1 MTSNLLNRTALCA
14 AALLL
19 ALAPCIGAGAQEYR
33 QVETRKN
40 AKVTEWKSYPTRTL
54 DRLKGFKTRK
64 TDPATDQYGGWKDVT
79 YEATGFFRTQ
89 KVGDRWWM
97 VDPEGHPYIF
107 KGVAVFS
114 VGHSDR
120 QAKALEDKFST
131 RENWAASEMDMLRSL
146 GFNGLGAWSSVEAVR
161 KCERPMPYT
170 VIVNPMGRYKAK
182 HIRRFGGSY
191 LQHGWQNYRFD
202 LAMVFDPGFDEF
214 VESELAKVEAYRD
227 DPWLVGYFT
236 DNEIPWVNDA
246 LDRHLTLL
254 AHDEPAYLAV
264 RAWYEARKGKDAR
277 PEDIT
282 QDDRDA
288 FMAFYLETYLEKVT
302 SALRKYDTN
311 HLYLGCRFN
320 QWREELHNKAMFE
333 VAGRY
338 MDVISVNH
346 YQRWT
351 PDMEEITNFGLWSG
365 KPFIVTEFYTK
376 GEDSDLPNT
385 AGAGWNV
392 HTQEDR
398 GWFYQNFCLQL
409 LESKCCVGWHWFKY
423 MDNDPEDLTTDYSN
437 RDSNKGMVKWNFEP
451 YPELLER
458 MKQLNDRTYRL
469 IKYFD
474 E

>member
-1 MTSNLLNRTALCA
+1 MKRLTVLLITALLCLSA
-14 AALLL
+14 AAQTL
-19 ALAPCIGAGAQEYR
+19 R

-40 AKVTEWKSYPTRTL
+40 ATVPDWTSYETRTL
-54 DRLKGFKTRK
+54 DALKGFRTRK
-64 TDPATDQYGGWKDVT
+64 TDPATDEYGGWKAVSF
-79 YEATGFFRTQ
+79 EATGFFRTQ
-89 KVGDRWWM
+89 KEGDRWWL
-97 VDPEGHPYIF
+97 VDPAGHPFIF
-107 KGVAVFS
+107 KGVAAFA
-114 VGHSDR
+114 VGHSTR
-120 QAKALEDKFST
+120 QQDALKEKYGT
-131 RENWAASEMDMLRSL
+131 MEAWADSEMDHLREL
-146 GFNGLGAWSSVEAVR
+146 GFNGLGAWATVDVVR
-161 KCERPMPYT
+161 KREHPLPYT
-170 VIVNPMGRYKAK
+170 VIVSPMGRYRGQ
-182 HIRRFGGSY
+182 HIRKFGGKY

-202 LAMVFDPGFDEF
+202 LAMVFDPEFDRF
-214 VESELAKVEAYRD
+214 VEEEVAKVAVYKD

-264 RAWYEARKGKDAR
+264 RKWFEERKGKGAR

-282 QDDRDA
+282 QADRDA
-288 FMAFYLETYLEKVT
+288 FSAFYLDTYLSKVT
-302 SALRKYDTN
+302 AALRKADGN

-320 QWREELHNKAMFE
+320 QWKEELHNKAMFE

-351 PDMEEITNFGLWSG
+351 PDMQEITNFGKWSG
-365 KPFIVTEFYTK
+365 KPFMVTEFYTK

-385 AGAGWNV
+385 TGAGWNV

-398 GWFYQNFCLQL
+398 GLFYQNFCLQL

-423 MDNDPEDLTTDYSN
+423 MDNDPEDLTTDESN

-451 YPELLER
+451 YPALLAK
-458 MKQLNDRTYRL
+458 MKQLNDRTFRL
-469 IKYFD
+469 IQYFD
-474 E
+474 GK

>member
-1 MTSNLLNRTALCA
+1 MPVF
-14 AALLL
+14 L
-19 ALAPCIGAGAQEYR
+19 ACCIGVRAQDLL
-33 QVETRKN
+33 VETRKN
-40 AKVTEWKSYPTRTL
+40 TRVAEWTSYPTRTL
-54 DRLKGFKTRK
+54 GTLKGFKTRK
-64 TDPATDQYGGWKDVT
+64 TDPATDEYGGWKDVT

-89 KVGDRWWM
+89 KVGGRWWII
-97 VDPEGHPYIF
+97 DPSGHPYIF

-114 VGHSDR
+114 VGHSQRQR
-120 QAKALEDKFST
+120 QALADKFST
-131 RENWAASEMDMLRSL
+131 RENWAQSEMDMLRSL
-146 GFNGLGAWSSVEAVR
+146 GFNGLGAWSTVDVVR

-170 VIVNPMGRYKAK
+170 VIVSPMGRYKAE

-202 LAMVFDPGFDEF
+202 LAMVFDPDFDTY
-214 VESELAKVEAYRD
+214 VESELARVEAYKD

-264 RAWYEARKGKDAR
+264 REWFDNRKGKDAGV
-277 PEDIT
+277 EDIT
-282 QDDRDA
+282 QEDRDA
-288 FMAFYLETYLEKVT
+288 FMAFYLDTYLSKVT
-302 SALRKYDTN
+302 TALRKHDTN
-311 HLYLGCRFN
+311 HMYLGCRFN

-338 MDVISVNH
+338 MDIISVNH

-351 PDMEEITNFGLWSG
+351 PDMEEITNFGSWSG

-385 AGAGWNV
+385 TGAGWNV
-392 HTQEDR
+392 HTQADR

-423 MDNDPEDLTTDYSN
+423 MDNDPEDTTTDYSN
-437 RDSNKGMVKWNFEP
+437 RDSNKGMVKWNFDP

-458 MKQLNDRTYRL
+458 MKQLNERTYRL

>member
-1 MTSNLLNRTALCA
+1 MRLRLITI
-14 AALLL
+14 L
-19 ALAPCIGAGAQEYR
+19 ALAAGITAGAQEYR

-40 AKVTEWKSYPTRTL
+40 ATVTAWKAYPTRTL
-54 DRLKGFKTRK
+54 DRMKGFKMKK
-64 TDPATDQYGGWKDVT
+64 TDPETDIYGGWKTAT
-79 YEATGFFRTQ
+79 YEATGFFHTH
-89 KVGDRWWM
+89 KEDDRWWII
-97 VDPEGHPYIF
+97 DPEGHPYIF

-114 VGHSDR
+114 IGHSDR
-120 QAKALEDKFST
+120 QKNALAEQFGT
-131 RENWAASEMDMLRSL
+131 RDRWAESEMDNLRSL
-146 GFNGLGAWSSVEAVR
+146 GFNGLGAWSSVDNVR
-161 KCERPMPYT
+161 KSSRPMPYT
-170 VIVNPMGRYKAK
+170 VIVNPMGRYKAQ
-182 HIRRFGGSY
+182 HIRRFGGKY

-202 LAMVFDPGFDEF
+202 LAMVFDPEFDRF
-214 VESELAKVEAYRD
+214 VESELARVAEYKD

-254 AHDEPAYLAV
+254 AHDEPGYLAV
-264 RAWYEARKGKDAR
+264 REWFDARRGRDAR

-282 QDDRDA
+282 QEDRDA
-288 FMAFYLETYLEKVT
+288 FAAFYLETYLSKVT
-302 SALRKYDTN
+302 AALRKWDTN
-311 HLYLGCRFN
+311 HMYLGCRFN
-320 QWREELHNKAMFE
+320 QWKEELHNKAMFE

-338 MDVISVNH
+338 MDIISVNH

-351 PDMEEITNFGLWSG
+351 PDMEEITNFGKWSG

-376 GEDSDLPNT
+376 GEDSGLPNT
-385 AGAGWNV
+385 TGAGWNV

-451 YPELLER
+451 YTALMER
-458 MKQLNDRTYRL
+458 MKQLNDRTYRI

>member
-1 MTSNLLNRTALCA
+1 MNSLNKHFTLLFLS
-14 AALLL
+14 L
-19 ALAPCIGAGAQEYR
+19 AVCLTAGAQELR
-33 QVETRKN
+33 QIETRKN
-40 AKVTEWKSYPTRTL
+40 ATVKEWTTYPTRTV
-54 DRLKGFKTRK
+54 DKLKGFKTRK
-64 TDPATDQYGGWKDVT
+64 ADPATDQYGGWKTAT

-89 KVGDRWWM
+89 KIGDRWWM
-97 VDPEGHPYIF
+97 IDPEGHPYIF

-120 QAKALEDKFST
+120 QKGALKEQYGSMD
-131 RENWAASEMDMLRSL
+131 NWAQSEMDHLRSL
-146 GFNGLGAWSSVEAVR
+146 GFNGLGAWSAVESVR
-161 KCERPMPYT
+161 NSERPMPYT
-170 VIVNPMGRYKAK
+170 VIVSPMGRYHGQHLRKY
-182 HIRRFGGSY
+182 GGKY

-202 LAMVFDPGFDEF
+202 LAMVFDPEFDKF
-214 VESELAKVEAYRD
+214 VESELAKVEAYKD

-264 RAWYEARKGKDAR
+264 RKWFEDRKGKNAR

-282 QDDRDA
+282 QEDRDA
-288 FMAFYLETYLEKVT
+288 FSAFYLDTYLSKVT
-302 SALRKYDTN
+302 AALRKHDSN

-320 QWREELHNKAMFE
+320 QWKEELRNKAMFE

-351 PDMEEITNFGLWSG
+351 PNMEEITNFEKWSG

-385 AGAGWNV
+385 TGAGWNV

-458 MKQLNDRTYRL
+458 MKQLNDRTFRL
-469 IKYFD
+469 ITYFD
-474 E
+474 D

>member
-264 RAWYEARKGKDAR
+264 RAWFDKRKGAGAGV
-277 PEDIT
+277 EDIT

>member
-1 MTSNLLNRTALCA
+1 MKMRFL
-14 AALLL
+14 ALLSL
-19 ALAPCIGAGAQEYR
+19 AVCVAAGAQEYR
-33 QVETRKN
+33 KVESRKN
-40 AKVTEWKSYPTRTL
+40 ATVPTWTTYETRTV
-54 DRLKGFKTRK
+54 DALKGFKLRK
-64 TDPATDQYGGWKDVT
+64 TDPATDEYGGWKTVSW
-79 YEATGFFRTQ
+79 EASGFFRTQ
-89 KVGDRWWM
+89 KEGDRWWL
-97 VDPEGHPYIF
+97 VTPSGHPYIF

-120 QAKALEDKFST
+120 QRGALKERYGTS
-131 RENWAASEMDMLRSL
+131 EAWADAEMEHLRQL
-146 GFNGLGAWSSVEAVR
+146 GFNGLGAWSMVDVVR
-161 KCERPMPYT
+161 KSGKPMPYT
-170 VIVNPMGRYKAK
+170 VIVSPMGRY
-182 HIRRFGGSY
+182 HGQHLRRYGGKY

-202 LAMVFDPGFDEF
+202 LAMVFDPEFDRM
-214 VESELAKVEAYRD
+214 VEQEVAKVAAYKD

-254 AHDEPAYLAV
+254 AHDEPGYLAV
-264 RAWYEARKGKDAR
+264 RKWFDERKGKDAR

-282 QDDRDA
+282 QKDREA
-288 FMAFYLETYLEKVT
+288 FNAFYLDTYLSKVT

-320 QWREELHNKAMFE
+320 QWKEELHSKAMFE

-346 YQRWT
+346 YQRWA
-351 PDMEEITNFGLWSG
+351 PDMKEITNFGEWSG

-376 GEDSDLPNT
+376 GEDSELPNT

-392 HTQEDR
+392 HTQAER

-451 YPELLER
+451 YPELLES

-474 E
+474 EK

>member
-1 MTSNLLNRTALCA
+1 MKKMLS
-14 AALLL
+14 LL
-19 ALAPCIGAGAQEYR
+19 ALTVVYITAGAQEFR
-33 QVETRKN
+33 EIQTRKN
-40 AKVTEWKSYPTRTL
+40 STVTEWTSCTTRTV
-54 DRLKGFKTRK
+54 DRLKGFKARK
-64 TDPATDQYGGWKDVT
+64 TDPETDRYGGWTDAT
-79 YEATGFFRTQ
+79 YEATGFFHTR
-89 KVGDRWWM
+89 KIADRWWII
-97 VDPEGHPYIF
+97 DPEGHPYIF

-120 QAKALEDKFST
+120 QKLALKEKYGSMDD
-131 RENWAASEMDMLRSL
+131 WAESGMDQLRSL
-146 GFNGLGAWSSVEAVR
+146 GFNGLGAWSSVESVR
-161 KCERPMPYT
+161 KSAHPMPYT
-170 VIVNPMGRYKAK
+170 VIVSPMGRYKSQ
-182 HIRRFGGSY
+182 HIRKFGGKY

-202 LAMVFDPGFDEF
+202 LAMVFDPEFDKF
-214 VESELAKVEAYRD
+214 VESELARVAVYKD

-264 RAWYEARKGKDAR
+264 RKWFEDRKGKDAR

-282 QDDRDA
+282 QEDRDA
-288 FMAFYLETYLEKVT
+288 FSAFYLDTYLSKVT
-302 SALRKYDTN
+302 AALRKWDTN
-311 HLYLGCRFN
+311 HMYLGCRFN
-320 QWREELHNKAMFE
+320 QWKEELHNKAMFE

-338 MDVISVNH
+338 MDIISVNH

-351 PDMEEITNFGLWSG
+351 PDMEEITNFGKWSG

-376 GEDSDLPNT
+376 GEDSGLPNT
-385 AGAGWNV
+385 TGAGWNV

-409 LESKCCVGWHWFKY
+409 LQSKCCVGWHWFKY

-437 RDSNKGMVKWNFEP
+437 RDSNKGMVTWDFEP
-451 YPELLER
+451 YPALLER
-458 MKQLNDRTYRL
+458 MKQLNDRTLRL
-469 IKYFD
+469 IRYFD